1 VIGLDRNDFLLEG
14 NMSRE
19 ENALSVR
26 FVDVPQTGVDEICH
40 GHSNSQSLLRNTM
53 EFVSPVLRA
62 FDI

>member
-1 VIGLDRNDFLLEG
+1 MNGLDLDVFLLEG

-26 FVDVPQTGVDEICH
+26 FVDVPQQVSMKYVIDT
-40 GHSNSQSLLRNTM
+40 SNSQSLLRKTM
-53 EFVSPVLRA
+53 DLVSHVRT